1 MKRNYKILIVFMIL
15 AGLMFVSAAW
25 AANPASPSTNSVSGL
40 LKDAAGSA
48 KYDTT
53 PEKSDLVILVGNV
66 IQVFLSI
73 LGIIFMGLA
82 LYGGYLWMN
91 ARGNEEQVTKSKNLL
106 RDAVIGLV
114 IIVGAYAITYFVM
127 ATIAKN
133 YITNP
138 GF

>member
-1 MKRNYKILIVFMIL
+1 MIL